1 MGKGGMKN
9 VGSDKRGKIGNEGA
23 SGSAGRAAV
32 REQGAAE
39 MKKTGFK
46 GDAEEYGTQK
56 EQRPGKKAKS
66 RKNGSMQEETTS
78 SEKEQNRKF
87 AEETNRSKTEQNRKF
102 AEETD
107 RSKIERSDFRE
118 KKGKHREREQR
129 NFKALHGSRREL
141 MEKPLIMEGSK
152 SVEDTDVNFQ
162 KREPIT
168 VQGSN
173 VLKGTGQTAAKTKQ
187 EPESIEDGI
196 GHKVEEMPSKIRRK
210 RAPKNIFKSDGLM
223 RESKSLLRKN
233 AMHEE
238 ASDEDKAWLASL
250 SDVEVDL
257 LVSIKQMAMERA
269 NTIQDERVNGIFGFR
284 VLRTIGLL
292 LKELIKEHLKSVH
305 FPGMPDGVPNILLEK
320 HASHVSLGVS
330 THILEK
336 DTVEA
341 TIEEKTVGEE
351 KKRKRGV
358 LGKQMERKLK
368 KQKMVGDGASVE
380 ISNS

>member
-1 MGKGGMKN
+1 MATEEQN
-9 VGSDKRGKIGNEGA
+9 KRINNGRRRRRL
-23 SGSAGRAAV
+23 AGDV
-32 REQGAAE
+32 
-39 MKKTGFK
+39 MH
-46 GDAEEYGTQK
+46 
-56 EQRPGKKAKS
+56 KS
-66 RKNGSMQEETTS
+66 RANECAPFPERIS
-78 SEKEQNRKF
+78 SQVQKVVADSELQ
-87 AEETNRSKTEQNRKF
+87 
-102 AEETD
+102 
-107 RSKIERSDFRE
+107 
-118 KKGKHREREQR
+118 
-129 NFKALHGSRREL
+129 REL
-141 MEKPLIMEGSK
+141 MDKPLIMEESK

-173 VLKGTGQTAAKTKQ
+173 VLNGTGQAAAETKQ

-210 RAPKNIFKSDGLM
+210 RAPKNKFKSDGLM
-223 RESKSLLRKN
+223 CESKSLLRKN

-238 ASDEDKAWLASL
+238 ASGEDKAWLASL

-269 NTIQDERVNGIFGFR
+269 KTIQDERVNGIFGFR

-292 LKELIKEHLKSVH
+292 LKELIKERLKSVH
-305 FPGMPDGVPNILLEK
+305 FPGMSHELPNILLEK

-336 DTVEA
+336 NTVDV

-368 KQKMVGDGASVE
+368 KQKMVGDGPNVE